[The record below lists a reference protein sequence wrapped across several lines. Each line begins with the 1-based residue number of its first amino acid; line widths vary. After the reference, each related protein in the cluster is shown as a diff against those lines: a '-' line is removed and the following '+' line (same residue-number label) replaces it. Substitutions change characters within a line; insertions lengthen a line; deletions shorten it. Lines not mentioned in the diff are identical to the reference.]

1 MTHSPTC
8 PQCGAELKG
17 RGLGGLCPRC
27 VGQGVLAS
35 DEEDLATIGA
45 FADEPNWPSATEA
58 LPSPD
63 QEPNFEVVSER
74 YRLLQQ
80 IGEGGFGEVFLAEQ
94 IEPVKRQVALKILK
108 LGMDSKQ
115 IVTRFEAER
124 QALAMMDH
132 PHIARV
138 YDAGVAVTGRPYF
151 VMEWVQGIKVTD
163 FCERNRLPTRDRLEL
178 FVKVCQAVQHA
189 HQKGIIHR
197 DIKPSNILVV
207 LQEGVPT
214 PKVIDFGIAKA
225 VGGLDLTDKTLFT
238 GLQQFLGTPSYMSPE
253 QVVMGGVDIDTRTDI
268 YSLGVLLYELLT
280 GRTPFDAKAVME
292 RGIEELILTL
302 RDVEPRRPSTRL
314 KSLGDEELSGL
325 FAHKR

>member
-124 QALAMMDH
+124 QAK
-132 PHIARV
+132 P
-138 YDAGVAVTGRPYF
+138 VT
-151 VMEWVQGIKVTD
+151 Q
-163 FCERNRLPTRDRLEL
+163 
-178 FVKVCQAVQHA
+178 
-189 HQKGIIHR
+189 
-197 DIKPSNILVV
+197 
-207 LQEGVPT
+207 
-214 PKVIDFGIAKA
+214 
-225 VGGLDLTDKTLFT
+225 FT
-238 GLQQFLGTPSYMSPE
+238 SHSAEHT
-253 QVVMGGVDIDTRTDI
+253 
-268 YSLGVLLYELLT
+268 
-280 GRTPFDAKAVME
+280 AN
-292 RGIEELILTL
+292 
-302 RDVEPRRPSTRL
+302 
-314 KSLGDEELSGL
+314 
-325 FAHKR
+325 